1 MKKRM
6 MFLGDG
12 ILLLKSNFANIS
24 LMPETTIQVSYE
36 DMLKAGMHFGRKKT
50 VFSPAME
57 KYVFTVRS
65 GICIIDLLKTQEQLS
80 NAIEFL
86 KTTLK
91 NNGLVLFVAPTKQ
104 SVDSIKDL
112 AVSLGMPF
120 VLERWLGGTLTN
132 FKVINAR
139 VKRLEEM
146 EKQQT
151 TGELDK
157 YTKKERL
164 MFSKELAK
172 MTTRFEGLKKLTR
185 IPDAIFVASLK
196 ESALPVREAKNA
208 HVKIVGIANTDSD
221 PGDMDY
227 AIPANDRSKK
237 SVDLIMEMIKRELIT
252 NNE

>member
-112 AVSLGMPF
+112 AFSLGMPF

-146 EKQQT
+146 QKQQIEVERRQYEILDLFYHLSYPLYNSRSLPPDVL
-151 TGELDK
+151 EL
-157 YTKKERL
+157 
-164 MFSKELAK
+164 
-172 MTTRFEGLKKLTR
+172 KLQL
-185 IPDAIFVASLK
+185 FVKFLLLVLIDIYKQGAS
-196 ESALPVREAKNA
+196 SSFNFC
-208 HVKIVGIANTDSD
+208 G
-221 PGDMDY
+221 
-227 AIPANDRSKK
+227 
-237 SVDLIMEMIKRELIT
+237 
-252 NNE
+252 